1 MNIKPRP
8 ISAFSS
14 KFKKKSFSQSITDFR
29 FKRNKDERAPMFSH
43 AILNVIEIN

>member
-1 MNIKPRP
+1 MSIKPRP

-29 FKRNKDERAPMFSH
+29 FKRNKDESPRVHSCNPKCH
-43 AILNVIEIN
+43 